1 MLLNIVLL
9 AVLAYVLVQRFRSTR
24 NGGYLVLG
32 VPLVLWS
39 FVWWPVNLLLRPQ
52 IDRHLQGEAMLW
64 PLAMLSGLSAT
75 SILQVVTS
83 SMRLVEM
90 ALLILG
96 FVWLGREEAR
106 AGAAPLNSALQPTA
120 AELRAPHGGST
131 RG

>member
-1 MLLNIVLL
+1 MIVLMLLNVVLL

-64 PLAMLSGLSAT
+64 PLSLLSASSAT
-75 SILQVVTS
+75 SIIQVVTS

-90 ALLILG
+90 VLLILG
-96 FVWLGREEAR
+96 FVWLGREDAR
-106 AGAAPLNSALQPTA
+106 VGAEPASSELQPTA
-120 AELRAPHGGST
+120 GEPRSPRGG
-131 RG
+131 

>member
-1 MLLNIVLL
+1 VVVLMLLNGVLL

-39 FVWWPVNLLLRPQ
+39 FVWMLVNLLLRPQ

-64 PLAMLSGLSAT
+64 PLSMLSGSSAT
-75 SILQVVTS
+75 SILAVVTS

-96 FVWLGREEAR
+96 FVWLGREDAR
-106 AGAAPLNSALQPTA
+106 VGAAPL
-120 AELRAPHGGST
+120 
-131 RG
+131 